1 MMMLPRRTCS
11 VLLLILVVVQQ
22 PRGGVSKRGPHHPRG
37 ELGKVN
43 EHIVH
48 SDE

>member
-1 MMMLPRRTCS
+1 MVRKT
-11 VLLLILVVVQQ
+11 VLLALVVLLQSAAVL
-22 PRGGVSKRGPHHPRG
+22 SKRGPHHPRG